1 MAESMSSLYRR
12 GAISG
17 KQMRKMG
24 GHREPDVDDRG
35 GRSDGD
41 ADNRGSGGKPAILR
55 KTTAQRGRMAE
66 FDGKA
71 GKRDQGGIR
80 DRGEVP
86 GNEINHPTNQRAGAM
101 PSRGARVNKGGQ
113 PSAGHIEEDQN
124 PKFPSGGRVKKNAR
138 PVGRQGLGGTSP
150 GLRSSGPEYGGPSSR
165 KYG

>member
-1 MAESMSSLYRR
+1 MGESMTSLYRR

-17 KQMRKMG
+17 KQMGKMAG
-24 GHREPDVDDRG
+24 G
-35 GRSDGD
+35 GR
-41 ADNRGSGGKPAILR
+41 PAILN
-55 KTTAQRGRMAE
+55 KTRAQSSRMAQS
-66 FDGKA
+66 GH
-71 GKRDQGGIR
+71 
-80 DRGEVP
+80 VP
-86 GNEINHPTNQRAGAM
+86 SIKTHINDPALQRTGAM

-124 PKFPSGGRVKKNAR
+124 PKFPSGARVKKNAR

>member
-1 MAESMSSLYRR
+1 MKSLYRR

-17 KQMRKMG
+17 NQMRKMG
-24 GHREPDVDDRG
+24 GHREPDADDR
-35 GRSDGD
+35 R
-41 ADNRGSGGKPAILR
+41 NGGKPAILR
-55 KTTAQRGRMAE
+55 KTTSQRGRMTD

-71 GKRDQGGIR
+71 GKRDQGGVR
-80 DRGEVP
+80 DRGAVP

-113 PSAGHIEEDQN
+113 PSVRHIDEDQN
-124 PKFPSGGRVKKNAR
+124 PKFPSGASVKKNAR

-150 GLRSSGPEYGGPSSR
+150 GLRSSGPQYGGPSSR

>member
-1 MAESMSSLYRR
+1 MGESMTSLYRR

-24 GHREPDVDDRG
+24 GHREPDADDRG

-55 KTTAQRGRMAE
+55 RTTSQRGRMAD
-66 FDGKA
+66 FDDKG
-71 GKRDQGGIR
+71 GKRDQGGVR

-86 GNEINHPTNQRAGAM
+86 GNEINHSTNQRMGPM
-101 PSRGARVNKGGQ
+101 PSKGARVNKGGQ
-113 PSAGHIEEDQN
+113 PTVRAIDEAQT
-124 PKFPSGGRVKKNAR
+124 PKFPSGATVKKNSR

-150 GLRSSGPEYGGPSSR
+150 GLRSSGPQYGGPSSR